1 MFGKKN
7 TLYILKNFGSFA
19 NLARKPIYPGKAA
32 YVSVLKN
39 ALAQNIHR
47 VKSLIHKAKLKEQT
61 QSKLNL
67 YVVTLHKE
75 YFGFVLARSDL
86 TG

>member
-1 MFGKKN
+1 M
-7 TLYILKNFGSFA
+7 KNFGSFA
-19 NLARKPIYPGKAA
+19 NLARKPIYPGKGSCLC
-32 YVSVLKN
+32 VSPEKCTYSKYSD
-39 ALAQNIHR
+39 R
-47 VKSLIHKAKLKEQT
+47 VKSLIHKAKLIEQT

-67 YVVTLHKE
+67 YVVTLHTE